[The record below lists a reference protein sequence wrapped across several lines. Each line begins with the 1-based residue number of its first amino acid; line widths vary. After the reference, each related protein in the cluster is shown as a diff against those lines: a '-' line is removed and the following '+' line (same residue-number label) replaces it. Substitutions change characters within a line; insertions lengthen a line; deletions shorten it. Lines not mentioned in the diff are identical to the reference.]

1 MTYVLMSLGGVKTEF
16 HHHLALALAPVA
28 ASREDTTI
36 FTSVVCS
43 DLGKSFLK

>member
-1 MTYVLMSLGGVKTEF
+1 MTYVLISLGDVKTEF
-16 HHHLALALAPVA
+16 HHLALALAPVA
-28 ASREDTTI
+28 APREDTTI